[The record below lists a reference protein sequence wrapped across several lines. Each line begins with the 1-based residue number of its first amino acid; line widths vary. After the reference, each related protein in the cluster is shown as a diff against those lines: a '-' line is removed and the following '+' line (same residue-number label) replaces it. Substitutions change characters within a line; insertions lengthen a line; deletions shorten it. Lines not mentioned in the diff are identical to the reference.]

1 MSRRP
6 RIGVYGAGAIGG
18 YLGVQLS
25 SQGCPVTLLAR
36 PSLVEVQEGLAAF
49 TLAGAEH
56 RPGPDLRLTTEAAD
70 LAEAE
75 IILLTVKSRH
85 TSEAGKVL
93 ASILR
98 PEVPV
103 ISLQN
108 GLDNPRR
115 LRDAGVRESLPGMVS
130 FNVVRTNDGAHFR
143 QATSGPVMVH
153 DHPVHAG
160 VLDGLGDA
168 LASAGDVLER
178 RKDMQAVQAGKLL
191 LNLNNGIC
199 ALTGLPIAA
208 SIRDRRLRRA
218 LAACMREAIAV
229 YRAAGIVPA
238 RMTALPPR
246 AVARLLP
253 LPDAIVLKI
262 APSLVS
268 IDPQAKSSTLQ
279 DLERG
284 VPTEVDDLNGA
295 LVALAAE
302 ANVRAPVNRW
312 VTETIHGLERAGRP
326 PRFLDPGRVWDEV
339 KRRAAH

>member
-1 MSRRP
+1 MSRHP
-6 RIGVYGAGAIGG
+6 RVGIYGAGAIGG

-25 SQGCPVTLLAR
+25 SQGCPVTMLAR
-36 PSLVEVQEGLAAF
+36 PSLLEVGDRLAAF
-49 TLAGAEH
+49 NLAGDEH
-56 RPGPDLRLTTEAAD
+56 RPGPDLRLTED
-70 LAEAE
+70 PGELAEVE
-75 IILLTVKSRH
+75 IVLLTVKSRH
-85 TSEAGKVL
+85 TSGAGDVL
-93 ASILR
+93 AGLLR
-98 PEVPV
+98 PETPV
-103 ISLQN
+103 VSLQN

-115 LRDAGVRESLPGMVS
+115 LREAGVRDCLPGMVS

-143 QATSGPVMVH
+143 QATSGPVIVH

-160 VLDGLGDA
+160 ALDGLGDA
-168 LASAGDVLER
+168 LVAAGDVLER
-178 RKDMQAVQAGKLL
+178 RKDMREVQAGKLL

-218 LAACMREAIAV
+218 LAACMREALAI

-253 LPDAIVLKI
+253 LPDPIVLNV

-284 VPTEVDDLNGA
+284 VPTEIDDLNGA

-302 ANVRAPVNRW
+302 ADVRAPVNRW

-326 PRFLDPGRVWDEV
+326 TRFLDPGRVWDEV
-339 KRRAAH
+339 KRRAAY